1 VSPTRQSLH
10 LLVVLIAGGSCSRKT
25 PKQGSVAAAPVAA
38 IQPANSGCGLP
49 PIPMRIASKGRVIA
63 FGDIHGDLPALKAA
77 LRAGGV
83 VDASG
88 TWNGG
93 TTVVVQTGDI
103 LDRGDDEQAIMDW
116 LGQLEQQASKAGGAM
131 IWLLGN
137 HELMNAAGD
146 FRYVTPGGFS
156 DFADDPTIDVSTAAL
171 AQVPTPARARV
182 AALSPGGRYAKQLSG
197 HNVVAIVD
205 DVVYSHAGVI
215 GPWAS
220 KVEQLNGEA
229 RCWLDAQIAA
239 DKPPVAL
246 TADNGPAWTRTLG
259 GASADCN
266 ALDASLKQLG
276 AKRMVVGH
284 TVQPNGISSLCDGM
298 LWRIDVGLAKHYG
311 GPIEV
316 LEIAGGNEPKV
327 LSGSR

>member
-1 VSPTRQSLH
+1 
-10 LLVVLIAGGSCSRKT
+10 
-25 PKQGSVAAAPVAA
+25 
-38 IQPANSGCGLP
+38 
-49 PIPMRIASKGRVIA
+49 MRITSKGRVIA
-63 FGDIHGDLPALKAA
+63 FGDIHGDLQALKAA
-77 LRAGGV
+77 LLTGGV
-83 VDASG
+83 VDSSG
-88 TWNGG
+88 AWNGG
-93 TTVVVQTGDI
+93 TTIVVQTGDI

-116 LGQLEQQASKAGGAM
+116 LAQLEQQARQAGGAM

-146 FRYVTPGGFS
+146 FRYVTPGGFA
-156 DFADDPTIDVSTAAL
+156 DFADDTSIDVSSAAL

-215 GPWAS
+215 GAWAS

-229 RCWLDAQIAA
+229 RCWLDAQITA

-246 TADNGPAWTRTLG
+246 TADDGPAWTRALG
-259 GASADCN
+259 VETADCN
-266 ALDASLKQLG
+266 ALDASLTQLG

-284 TVQPNGISSLCDGM
+284 TVQPNGISSLCEGT

-316 LEIAGGNEPKV
+316 LEIAAGSEPKV
-327 LSGSR
+327 LSGIR